1 MEKDP
6 WDKPCKIVIKK
17 LKSSLSGLYE
27 TMKEVVKEIVS
38 SLFPMR
44 QSILDS
50 NVPAV
55 GSEEEIP
62 PVIPEDL
69 EKYIRRINE
78 NKKASGPDGIINTIL
93 ARIVGT
99 AGGAW
104 TKGLNWCLQEVFP
117 CRL

>member
-62 PVIPEDL
+62 SVIL
-69 EKYIRRINE
+69 EKCIRRINE
-78 NKKASGPDGIINTIL
+78 NKKAPGPDGIINTIL
-93 ARIVGT
+93 ACIVGT
-99 AGGAW
+99 AGGARI
-104 TKGLNWCLQEVFP
+104 KGLNWCLQEGFFP
-117 CRL
+117 FFL